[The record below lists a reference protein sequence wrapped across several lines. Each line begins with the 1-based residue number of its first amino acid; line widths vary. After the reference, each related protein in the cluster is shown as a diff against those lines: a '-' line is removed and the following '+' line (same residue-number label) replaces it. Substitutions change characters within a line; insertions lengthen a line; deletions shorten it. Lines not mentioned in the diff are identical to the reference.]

1 MSKHRYSSSEF
12 NRVDWDS
19 LVQRLAGGRA
29 VLPVDAAKQDYAAAV
44 LAGDGTVLA
53 RFKWVHPQQTAAVVQ
68 PVHWL
73 AQRVRVEVVMEPSGT
88 YGDALLW
95 QLRQAGIAL
104 YRVSPKRV
112 HDAAEVFDGVPSLH
126 DAKAADI
133 NATRKQLHALE
144 RQIEQRVAGTPEF
157 ARLGAVTG
165 KVTAA
170 VLLAALG
177 RPQDYPDAASYTLR
191 HRAQPNAA
199 AASTRDS
206 SRSPS
211 AAAAWRAST
220 STSPPYA

>member
-1 MSKHRYSSSEF
+1 
-12 NRVDWDS
+12 
-19 LVQRLAGGRA
+19 
-29 VLPVDAAKQDYAAAV
+29 
-44 LAGDGTVLA
+44 
-53 RFKWVHPQQTAAVVQ
+53 
-68 PVHWL
+68 
-73 AQRVRVEVVMEPSGT
+73 MEPGGT

-95 QLRQAGIAL
+95 QRRQAGIAL

-144 RQIEQRVAGTPEF
+144 RQIEQRVAGTPEL

-177 RPQDYPDAASYTLR
+177 RPQDYPDAASYTKAIGLNRTQQRQAQGTAQDHQARPLR
-191 HRAQPNAA
+191 GALLPLLRRPAPDRPRPRGAPLVRPQDQPPGGAQG
-199 AASTRDS
+199 
-206 SRSPS
+206 
-211 AAAAWRAST
+211 
-220 STSPPYA
+220 